1 MTLLII
7 DAGSSSVR
15 TLLFNDDATLIPGA
29 VVSQPHQFTTTPPG
43 AATID
48 ALELR
53 SRIESCLDE
62 ILEHPA
68 ARDIRVVGM
77 AAFVGNMLGLDSAGE
92 PVTPIYTYA
101 DTRSAEDV
109 EHLKT
114 LVDGESLHQRTGCL
128 LHTAYQPG
136 RLHWLRR
143 TEPDVFAR
151 VTLWTDFA
159 TYLYSSWFG
168 QAACSYSVAAWTG
181 MLNRADLTWNH
192 RWLSVLGMTE
202 SQFPP
207 LADYDETLRG
217 LTDGYAARWPALR
230 DVPFCLAVGD
240 GAAANIGSGCAD
252 EQHIAL
258 TVGTTAALRL
268 VSSEILPPAPPGLW
282 SYRVDAAHHLIG
294 GATSE
299 GGNIFS
305 WARDT
310 LRLDNSDDLNAQLMN
325 REPDVHGLTFLP
337 LLAGERS
344 PGWVANATGS
354 VVGLRLSTTPLDILQ
369 AALEGVALRLSL
381 IADQLETLSGSDANV
396 MGGGGALSAS
406 PAWAH
411 MIANALNRPLHIT
424 EESEI
429 TARGAAILALHALNE
444 VPLSAYPPAVA
455 YTIEPI
461 PEVVERLKAA
471 RERQIDLYRRLILGE
486 IDESGV

>member
-1 MTLLII
+1 MTILVI

-43 AATID
+43 AAMID
-48 ALELR
+48 AAELR
-53 SRIESCLDE
+53 ARIESCIDG
-62 ILEHPA
+62 ILGHPA
-68 ARDIRVVGM
+68 AQDIHMVGM
-77 AAFVGNMLGLDSAGE
+77 AAFVGNMLGVDHAGE

-109 EHLKT
+109 ELLKT
-114 LVDGESLHQRTGCL
+114 LVDVESLHQRTGCL

-136 RLHWLRR
+136 RLQWLRR
-143 TEPDVFAR
+143 TEPDLFAR
-151 VTLWTDFA
+151 AALWTDFA
-159 TYLYSSWFG
+159 TYIYNHWFG
-168 QAACSYSVAAWTG
+168 AAACSYSVAAWTG
-181 MLNRADLTWNH
+181 MLSRADLIWNKK
-192 RWLSVLGMTE
+192 WLEVLGMDE
-202 SQFPP
+202 SQFPV
-207 LADYDETLRG
+207 LADYNDFARG
-217 LTDGYAARWPALR
+217 LTPDYATRWPALR

-252 EQHIAL
+252 EAHIAL

-268 VSSEILPPAPPGLW
+268 VSSDILPPAPPGLW
-282 SYRVDAAHHLIG
+282 SYRVDALHHLIG

-310 LRLDNSDDLNAQLMN
+310 LRLDTSDDLDAELMK
-325 REPDVHGLTFLP
+325 RVPDSHGLTFLP

-354 VVGLRLSTTPLDILQ
+354 IVGLRLSTTPIDILQ

-381 IADQLETLSGSDANV
+381 IADQLKTLSGADANV
-396 MGGGGALSAS
+396 IGGGGALSAS

-424 EESEI
+424 EETEI
-429 TARGAAILALHALNE
+429 TARGVAILALYALGKAS
-444 VPLSAYPPAVA
+444 LSAYPPAIA

-461 PEVVERLKAA
+461 PAVAEALQAA
-471 RERQIDLYRRLILGE
+471 RERQMALYRTLILGE
-486 IDESGV
+486 AAESGV